1 MLLGE
6 EIENDFH
13 RDERAGKKER
23 KQNGWEGEK
32 YVKLYLTKAEFR

>member
-1 MLLGE
+1 MHSSPLFKTQAQMLLGE

-23 KQNGWEGEK
+23 KQNG
-32 YVKLYLTKAEFR
+32 